1 MIDPR
6 EMDAFLTRL
15 MPRLAAM
22 AREGFENP
30 GPVMYKSP
38 GQPVTATDRAIEKAA
53 VEAILGVWPD
63 HAIIGEETGHTEG
76 DAETIWFIDP
86 IDGTLNFTRG
96 IPIFSISIGAVQ
108 RGKPVVGHVMDPLRE
123 EHFHAF
129 RGAGAWLGP
138 KPITLSDVR
147 DIDQA
152 ALSMQTSAEG
162 QFLRKIGF
170 VHQLHRRFSKT
181 RKLGTIA
188 LELAYVAAGRF
199 DLLFAGKATPQAW
212 WDIAGGWMLIEEAG
226 GIMLDHE
233 ARGITRESSHLV
245 AGHESLV
252 NAFLTLFRGS
262 ES

>member
-1 MIDPR
+1 VTDPR
-6 EMDAFLTRL
+6 EMDAFLTGL

-22 AREGFENP
+22 ARDGFGNP
-30 GPVMYKSP
+30 GPVTYKSP
-38 GQPVTATDRAIEKAA
+38 GQPVTATDRAIEEVA
-53 VEAILGVWPD
+53 VEAILGTWPD

-76 DAETIWFIDP
+76 EAETIWFIDP

-96 IPIFSISIGAVQ
+96 IPIFSISVGAVQ

-129 RGAGAWLGP
+129 KGSGARLGENP
-138 KPITLSDVR
+138 VTLSDVR

-162 QFLRKIGF
+162 LFLQKPGF
-170 VHQLHRRFSKT
+170 VRQLHRRFSKT

-212 WDIAGGWMLIEEAG
+212 WDIAAGWMLVEEAG
-226 GIMLDHE
+226 GILVDHE
-233 ARGITRESSHLV
+233 GRAVTRESSHLV

-252 NAFLTLFRGS
+252 TAFLDLFRGADG
-262 ES
+262 

>member
-1 MIDPR
+1 MTDPR

-53 VEAILGVWPD
+53 VEAILGAWPD

-96 IPIFSISIGAVQ
+96 IPIFSISIGAV
-108 RGKPVVGHVMDPLRE
+108 RAGSRSWGTSWTRC
-123 EHFHAF
+123 
-129 RGAGAWLGP
+129 AGAFPRVQRRRRLARP
-138 KPITLSDVR
+138 EPITLSDVR

-233 ARGITRESSHLV
+233 AREITRESSHLV